1 MRSIVGRD
9 MTFKILKN
17 HLDTHFPDVWGKID
31 SAKVTTALLFQVKG
45 SDVHPNQR
53 HARYFFP
60 PSHKNSG
67 KMKNKKTQIDIT
79 GSSKNSNPNYISP
92 VTAILPIASGGGKY
106 HPVTVFNPS
115 SKTWVNTHIK
125 YNAMV
130 ATHAGP
136 AKNQAR
142 RLWGGR
148 DPNSWSSN
156 LWAHVGNESTDK
168 WGFILF
174 LREGWN
180 NPVSFHLPNHS
191 TLEQLLI
198 DHGSSKEDRYTKTT
212 GRFAHLCGSPKTSKV
227 VIGGPGIAKPTGLQY
242 MYVVTWPGTP
252 SLVKIGEST
261 QLPISRLRGY
271 DTPNQADM
279 HLIYLT
285 SDCKTAEKE
294 VQKRLKMAGYTLHR
308 PTSRDLFDLPAGIND
323 ATHAIQVVKNV
334 IDTMYP
340 PPSTIGFSHICT
352 PIIRSKTSWAY

>member
-1 MRSIVGRD
+1 MSFA
-9 MTFKILKN
+9 TLKT
-17 HLDTHFPDVWGKID
+17 HLDTHFPSVWSKIN
-31 SAKVTTALLFQVKG
+31 SKEVTTALLIQVKG

-53 HARYFFP
+53 HTRYFYP
-60 PSHKNSG
+60 PGHSKAGN
-67 KMKNKKTQIDIT
+67 KKNKKTQIDIT
-79 GSSKNSNPNYISP
+79 GSSNSSDPNFISP
-92 VTAILPIASGGGKY
+92 VTAILPITGAVGKY

-125 YNAMV
+125 YNAIV

-136 AKNQAR
+136 AKGQSR
-142 RLWGGR
+142 RLWGGS

-156 LWAHVGNESTDK
+156 LWAHVGNEKTDK

-174 LREGWN
+174 LREGWK

-198 DHGSSKEDRYTKTT
+198 DHGSSRTERHTKKTDRF
-212 GRFAHLCGSPKTSKV
+212 GHLCGSPKTSKV
-227 VIGGPGIAKPTGLQY
+227 VIPGPGISKPIGLQY

-252 SLVKIGEST
+252 SRVKIGEST
-261 QLPISRLRGY
+261 QLPLHRLRGY

-308 PTSRDLFDLPAGIND
+308 PKVRDLFDLPAGISD
-323 ATHAIQVVKNV
+323 VTHVIQVVKNV

-340 PPSTIGFSHICT
+340 PPSGTGFAHICT

>member
-1 MRSIVGRD
+1 MSFA
-9 MTFKILKN
+9 TLKN
-17 HLDTHFPDVWGKID
+17 HLDTHFPSVWSKIN
-31 SAKVTTALLFQVKG
+31 SEEVTTALLIQVKG
-45 SDVHPNQR
+45 TDVHPNQR
-53 HARYFFP
+53 HTRHFYP
-60 PSHKNSG
+60 PGHSKAG
-67 KMKNKKTQIDIT
+67 KKKSKKTQIDIT
-79 GSSKNSNPNYISP
+79 GSSNSSDPNFISP
-92 VTAILPIASGGGKY
+92 VTAILPITGAVGKY

-115 SKTWVNTHIK
+115 SKTWVDTNIK

-136 AKNQAR
+136 AKGQSR
-142 RLWGGR
+142 RLWGGS

-156 LWAHVGNESTDK
+156 LWAHVGNENTDK

-174 LREGWN
+174 LRGGWS

-198 DHGSSKEDRYTKTT
+198 DYGSSRTDERYTKKT
-212 GRFAHLCGSPKTSKV
+212 GPKGHLCGSPKTSKV
-227 VIGGPGIAKPTGLQY
+227 VIPGPGISKPIGLQY

-252 SLVKIGEST
+252 SRVKIGEST
-261 QLPISRLRGY
+261 QLPLHRLRGY

-294 VQKRLKMAGYTLHR
+294 VQKRLKMVGYTLHR
-308 PTSRDLFDLPAGIND
+308 PKGRDLFDLPAGISD
-323 ATHAIQVVKNV
+323 VTHVIQVVKKV

-340 PPSTIGFSHICT
+340 PPSGTGFAHICN